1 MFYLVSEI
9 QEIDGA
15 RNVINYAYDGDETG
29 RKAAEG
35 KYYAILS
42 AATQSKA
49 DYIGATFTQCGD
61 NISMPMSKAY
71 NNKVEPEPAEV

>member
-9 QEIDGA
+9 QEIDGS
-15 RNVINYAYDGDETG
+15 RNVINHAYDGSETG

-49 DYIGATFTQCGD
+49 DYIGATFTQCGS
-61 NISMPMSKAY
+61 NITMLMSKAY
-71 NNKVEPEPAEV
+71 DNRAVPEEV

>member
-9 QEIDGA
+9 QEIDGV
-15 RNVINYAYDGDETG
+15 RNVINHAYDGTETG

-61 NISMPMSKAY
+61 NITMPMSKAY
-71 NNKVEPEPAEV
+71 NNTSEQ